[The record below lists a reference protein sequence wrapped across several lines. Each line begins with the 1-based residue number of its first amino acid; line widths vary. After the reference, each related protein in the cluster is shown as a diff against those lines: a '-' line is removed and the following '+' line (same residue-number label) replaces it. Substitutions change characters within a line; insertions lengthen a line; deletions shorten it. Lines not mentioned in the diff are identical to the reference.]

1 MIALDHSLAGVMG
14 ATNALIFSTDLLG
27 DVTIVGAGAGRAETG
42 FSILSDILSIN
53 NLQKRNES

>member
-1 MIALDHSLAGVMG
+1 MG
-14 ATNALIFSTDLLG
+14 STNALTFATDLLG
-27 DVTIVGAGAGRAETG
+27 DVTIVGAGAGKTETG